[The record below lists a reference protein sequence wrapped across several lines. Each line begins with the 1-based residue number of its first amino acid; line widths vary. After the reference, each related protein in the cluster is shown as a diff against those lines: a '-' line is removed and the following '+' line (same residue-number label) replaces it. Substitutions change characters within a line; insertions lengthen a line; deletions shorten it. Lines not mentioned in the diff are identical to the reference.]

1 MAGSG
6 VLVVAATQRELAPVT
21 GARLLACG
29 IGPVE
34 AAAATAA
41 ALASD
46 RPEVVLHVG
55 IAGARGLEIPS
66 LVLGSEAV
74 YCDAAAPLVPDRVL
88 PDAELLARLRT
99 AFPDAVVRPI
109 GTSARVGGA
118 HGFDVEAMEG
128 FAVLRACELAGVPG
142 VEARVVSNEIDE
154 PDRTRWRFDEALE
167 LLAATLPALVAAVGP
182 RGEHEAPPPL
192 PPETRTVGQL
202 VAESI
207 KLYGDNLWAS
217 LALGLSVTV
226 INQISAGTRTTFQ
239 VLVLAAGA
247 PLMAASYAFA
257 SAIVGGVERR
267 AADLGRA
274 IVVGAIVF
282 VPAAFLSLLYVL
294 PAVAWLALVGL
305 VVPVL
310 VLERLAVGAALRRA
324 VELGRADY
332 VHALGSL
339 ATLAILF
346 GLVKLTLA
354 LLLRDFGE
362 SGERVALGLADLVVS
377 PLLFLGAALLYVDQA
392 ARSSSG
398 SA

>member
-1 MAGSG
+1 MS
-6 VLVVAATQRELAPVT
+6 TK
-21 GARLLACG
+21 
-29 IGPVE
+29 
-34 AAAATAA
+34 
-41 ALASD
+41 
-46 RPEVVLHVG
+46 
-55 IAGARGLEIPS
+55 
-66 LVLGSEAV
+66 
-74 YCDAAAPLVPDRVL
+74 
-88 PDAELLARLRT
+88 
-99 AFPDAVVRPI
+99 
-109 GTSARVGGA
+109 
-118 HGFDVEAMEG
+118 
-128 FAVLRACELAGVPG
+128 
-142 VEARVVSNEIDE
+142 
-154 PDRTRWRFDEALE
+154 
-167 LLAATLPALVAAVGP
+167 
-182 RGEHEAPPPL
+182 PPPL

-226 INQISAGTRTTFQ
+226 INQISAGHSTTFQ

-257 SAIVGGVERR
+257 STIVGGVERR

-324 VELGRADY
+324 VELARADY
-332 VHALGSL
+332 LHALGSL
-339 ATLAILF
+339 ATLTILF

-392 ARSSSG
+392 ARVASSG
-398 SA
+398 SGIAASGRGR